1 MNDKFKVKDFISI
14 KADYFNKNN
23 FHNIVSIK
31 KDKNIIKLN
40 SNSFDVSSN
49 IEKTLKSE
57 SQNKIFDIFDNLNST
72 LIVDIKLAKIDLSII
87 LTI

>member
-49 IEKTLKSE
+49 IEKTLKV
-57 SQNKIFDIFDNLNST
+57 K
-72 LIVDIKLAKIDLSII
+72 AKIKFLISLII
-87 LTI
+87 LIPL